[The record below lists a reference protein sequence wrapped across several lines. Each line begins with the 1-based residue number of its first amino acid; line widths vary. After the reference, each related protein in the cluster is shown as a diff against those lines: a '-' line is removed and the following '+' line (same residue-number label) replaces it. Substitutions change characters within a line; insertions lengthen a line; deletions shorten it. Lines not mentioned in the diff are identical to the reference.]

1 MLLFRN
7 KVFTA
12 VTVGHFVIDIF
23 NSMGGVLVTFLSNP
37 LALSTAQI
45 GLALSAY
52 SLLAAITQPLFGW
65 LADKIGSRWLGPGS
79 VTWTISFMALAVF
92 MAQTTHNFMLFM
104 IPFSLAAIGSG
115 AFHPLATMHSTTVV
129 ANQAATATGMFFL
142 FGQGG
147 LAGGPVLGGLIL
159 DHIGT
164 GGVYVL
170 AFLASPFIVFMAYAM
185 RHTSVQPA
193 PAPAPHS
200 SITQA
205 RIAKENLR
213 WGAIAVLALIT
224 GLRSWVFLGTVN
236 FLPKMFQD
244 MGWEATAYG
253 LITGA
258 YWIASGITGVIGGN
272 LADRW
277 GRRQVVFITLLLGS
291 VPIYFLPLNNNW
303 LAFTLAI
310 IAGGLLGASHSI
322 LIVIA
327 QALLPGRKAFA
338 SGLTLGYL
346 FGTGAV
352 AAWGIGTLADIWGL
366 NQVIQAGAGVGVA
379 TALLALF
386 LPATRET
393 PEPQAE
399 GVPAQLDRRPLTAD
413 RHKN

>member
-1 MLLFRN
+1 MVLFRN

-12 VTVGHFVIDIF
+12 VIVGHFVIDIF
-23 NSMGGVLVTFLSNP
+23 NSMGGVLVTFLSIP

-115 AFHPLATMHSTTVV
+115 AFHPLATMHSTTAV

-170 AFLASPFIVFMAYAM
+170 AFLAIPFIVFMAYAM
-185 RHTSVQPA
+185 RHTSIQPTSL
-193 PAPAPHS
+193 PHN
-200 SITQA
+200 SIGQTQ
-205 RIAKENLR
+205 RSKESLR
-213 WGAIAVLALIT
+213 WGAIAVLALIS
-224 GLRSWVFLGTVN
+224 GLRSWVFLGTVS

-277 GRRQVVFITLLLGS
+277 GRRQVVFVTLLLGS
-291 VPIYFLPLNNNW
+291 APIYFLPLYDNW
-303 LAFTLAI
+303 LAFVLAI
-310 IAGGLLGASHSI
+310 IGGGLLGASHSI

-327 QALLPGRKAFA
+327 QALLPGRPAFA
-338 SGLTLGYL
+338 SGVTLGYL

-352 AAWGIGTLADIWGL
+352 AAWGMGALADIWGL
-366 NQVIQAGAGVGVA
+366 NLVIQTGAGIGVA

-393 PEPQAE
+393 PQPQPE
-399 GVPAQLDRRPLTAD
+399 GIPA
-413 RHKN
+413 

>member
-23 NSMGGVLVTFLSNP
+23 NSMGGVLVTFLSIP

-92 MAQTTHNFMLFM
+92 MAQTTNNFILFM

-115 AFHPLATMHSTTVV
+115 AFHPLATMHSTTAV
-129 ANQAATATGMFFL
+129 ASQAAMGTGMFFL

-147 LAGGPVLGGLIL
+147 LAGGPILGGLML
-159 DHIGT
+159 DHIGMV
-164 GGVYVL
+164 GVYVMV
-170 AFLASPFIVFMAYAM
+170 FLTIPFLVFMTYAM

-193 PAPAPHS
+193 PEPAPHS
-200 SITQA
+200 NITQA
-205 RIAKENLR
+205 RIANKESPR
-213 WGAIAVLALIT
+213 WGAIAMLALIT

-277 GRRQVVFITLLLGS
+277 GRRQVVFVTLLLGS
-291 VPIYFLPLNNNW
+291 VPIYFLPLHDNW
-303 LAFTLAI
+303 VAFVLAI
-310 IAGGLLGASHSI
+310 ISGGLLGASHSI

-327 QALLPGRKAFA
+327 QALLPGRRAFA
-338 SGLTLGYL
+338 SGVTLGYL
-346 FGTGAV
+346 FGTGAL
-352 AAWGIGTLADIWGL
+352 AAWGMGALADIWGL
-366 NQVIQAGAGVGVA
+366 NSVIQAGAVVGVA

-393 PEPQAE
+393 PQPQAE
-399 GVPAQLDRRPLTAD
+399 SVPAQQGLTAD
-413 RHKN
+413 G